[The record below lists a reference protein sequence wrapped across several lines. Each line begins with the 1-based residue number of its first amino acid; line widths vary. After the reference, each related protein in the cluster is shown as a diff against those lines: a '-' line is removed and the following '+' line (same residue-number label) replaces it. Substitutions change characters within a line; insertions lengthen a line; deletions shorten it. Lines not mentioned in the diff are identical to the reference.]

1 MTAANIPKNLL
12 RRPSAMMMD
21 REEYEKLQ
29 SAALLKCINAQECAV
44 KEKHLRTLILGT
56 YNDRGAG
63 VFWANLTKIQLE
75 SNLVISWKFCHVLHK
90 LLRDGE
96 PHVLTDSLKY
106 VSKLSALGQLWS
118 HLKEGGGMLIK
129 HYCTVLVKKLI
140 FHQHNQQIPGNLS
153 LTESQLEALGSEGV
167 DNWFELS
174 VEVMDYLDAILQLQ
188 QSVFNSLDKSRAS
201 SMTPSGQCRLAPLIL
216 CILDSS
222 SLYDILVKLMFKLY
236 ACLPEKELVGH
247 SDRFIPI
254 FGKLKQ
260 FYASSS
266 NLQYFKFLVSVPSLP
281 ENPPNF
287 VIASDIGNYVCPQVL
302 VHERQGNESPSDSQ
316 SVEDVK
322 LVDFN
327 DLVPSQT
334 TVETD
339 HHSISS
345 GISASQETEK
355 DRIINTLRHE
365 LDDTKATV
373 FRINQEYA
381 LMNQKS
387 RAQMLELE
395 ESVAHSKEMLNQLLE
410 ENERYRLKNEQ
421 LENEKNQLIDEQRE
435 NTQNQIV
442 VLEEKFQKMKDAYRS
457 LREEHIKT
465 LKNLSQVQKQLEDG
479 NADKLEPELCKS
491 EQEFANEIQQLKL
504 ENEDLNAQVCCQE
517 KEMQVLQISIDQMT
531 EQYAKLESK
540 AKDADACNVELE
552 NQITALNHQLTV
564 LKSDCELN
572 CTLLNDHFLTFCK
585 LLSNAMNDTLREI
598 ESPAFEQQVT
608 CSAEYFFSKIQPVQE
623 NIESMRNLVAEK
635 ISDSKLSD
643 ESAVLS
649 HLFNL
654 CYCFS
659 TFFRLGQAALR
670 ILATSDNVETFS
682 ANISNAV
689 VEAEKFFIN
698 FGDGGKNCL
707 QHLKTISDC
716 VESLKLTVKS
726 ADEMFSNIDAE
737 ELAELYEK
745 EMKIMEEA
753 IQEAAS
759 KIQVI
764 LDKNRCSNSGAS
776 LEVNEKIL
784 ESCTKLIRE
793 VMRLVVSAKKLQN
806 EIVQLKG
813 GAVSAKEFYKRH
825 HEWTEGLLSAAKAVG
840 SRANLLVDAADRV
853 VSRAAKLEELTAA
866 SKEIAASTVQLVVAS
881 RVKADRESN
890 FLKELSTCSRSVSEA
905 VAEVLQTVKVG
916 KECLEEEDMDF
927 SKLSLHQTKRLEM
940 EKQIRLLELESLL
953 EKERKS
959 LGELRKHHYQL
970 DESFEEQDALY
981 AFRRENCQNF
991 LEFLKIRTMSERK
1004 KATRDVDEN
1013 TPLIQDSRQ
1022 SVADPIPDE
1031 PRVDVEDKKG
1041 KPAERTVTCR
1051 ICQEPISIERKLL
1064 HNVVRCKH
1072 CNEVTPIRQAPP
1084 GKKYYNTLSKT
1095 LARCPHCRKVS
1106 STSQRAAW
1114 IRALILLL
1122 LGRNLDYGCG
1132 PSNFVLRM
1140 GSANKIGVGIV
1151 RQGEVLS
1158 NCRRTYV
1165 TAPGQGF
1172 QPSDTAVHHRQHVL
1186 GLVEQA
1192 LNEAN
1197 LGVGQ
1202 IDLVCFT
1209 QGPGMGAPLV
1219 SCAVVARTLAQLWN
1233 RPLIGVNHCVA
1244 HIEMGRLVTGADDP
1258 VVLYASGGNTQV
1270 IAYSDRRY
1278 RIFGETLDIA
1288 VGNCLDRFARLLNLS
1303 NDPSPGLNIEI
1314 QARNG
1319 QKFVQLPYCV
1329 KGMDVSF
1336 SGILSSVEQQ
1346 LSLLKRGEIQPADLC
1361 FSLQETVFAML
1372 VEVTERAMAQCGS
1385 KDVLLVG
1392 GVGCNGR
1399 LISMMRSMAE
1409 DRGARLHASDD
1420 RYCVDNGCS
1429 LRSHSVRSD
1438 FVPMKCWSHGSTSIV
1453 NLYSRPY

>member
-188 QSVFNSLDKSRAS
+188 QS
-201 SMTPSGQCRLAPLIL
+201 G
-216 CILDSS
+216 
-222 SLYDILVKLMFKLY
+222 
-236 ACLPEKELVGH
+236 LPEKELVGH

-623 NIESMRNLVAEK
+623 NIENMRNLVAEK

-670 ILATSDNVETFS
+670 ILATSDNVE
-682 ANISNAV
+682 
-689 VEAEKFFIN
+689 
-698 FGDGGKNCL
+698 
-707 QHLKTISDC
+707 
-716 VESLKLTVKS
+716 
-726 ADEMFSNIDAE
+726 
-737 ELAELYEK
+737 
-745 EMKIMEEA
+745 
-753 IQEAAS
+753 
-759 KIQVI
+759 
-764 LDKNRCSNSGAS
+764 
-776 LEVNEKIL
+776 
-784 ESCTKLIRE
+784 
-793 VMRLVVSAKKLQN
+793 
-806 EIVQLKG
+806 
-813 GAVSAKEFYKRH
+813 
-825 HEWTEGLLSAAKAVG
+825 
-840 SRANLLVDAADRV
+840 
-853 VSRAAKLEELTAA
+853 
-866 SKEIAASTVQLVVAS
+866 
-881 RVKADRESN
+881 
-890 FLKELSTCSRSVSEA
+890 
-905 VAEVLQTVKVG
+905 
-916 KECLEEEDMDF
+916 
-927 SKLSLHQTKRLEM
+927 SKL
-940 EKQIRLLELESLL
+940 
-953 EKERKS
+953 
-959 LGELRKHHYQL
+959 
-970 DESFEEQDALY
+970 
-981 AFRRENCQNF
+981 
-991 LEFLKIRTMSERK
+991 
-1004 KATRDVDEN
+1004 
-1013 TPLIQDSRQ
+1013 
-1022 SVADPIPDE
+1022 
-1031 PRVDVEDKKG
+1031 
-1041 KPAERTVTCR
+1041 
-1051 ICQEPISIERKLL
+1051 
-1064 HNVVRCKH
+1064 
-1072 CNEVTPIRQAPP
+1072 
-1084 GKKYYNTLSKT
+1084 
-1095 LARCPHCRKVS
+1095 
-1106 STSQRAAW
+1106 
-1114 IRALILLL
+1114 
-1122 LGRNLDYGCG
+1122 
-1132 PSNFVLRM
+1132 
-1140 GSANKIGVGIV
+1140 
-1151 RQGEVLS
+1151 
-1158 NCRRTYV
+1158 
-1165 TAPGQGF
+1165 
-1172 QPSDTAVHHRQHVL
+1172 
-1186 GLVEQA
+1186 
-1192 LNEAN
+1192 
-1197 LGVGQ
+1197 
-1202 IDLVCFT
+1202 
-1209 QGPGMGAPLV
+1209 
-1219 SCAVVARTLAQLWN
+1219 
-1233 RPLIGVNHCVA
+1233 
-1244 HIEMGRLVTGADDP
+1244 
-1258 VVLYASGGNTQV
+1258 
-1270 IAYSDRRY
+1270 
-1278 RIFGETLDIA
+1278 
-1288 VGNCLDRFARLLNLS
+1288 VGNCAIFWRF
-1303 NDPSPGLNIEI
+1303 
-1314 QARNG
+1314 
-1319 QKFVQLPYCV
+1319 F
-1329 KGMDVSF
+1329 
-1336 SGILSSVEQQ
+1336 
-1346 LSLLKRGEIQPADLC
+1346 
-1361 FSLQETVFAML
+1361 
-1372 VEVTERAMAQCGS
+1372 
-1385 KDVLLVG
+1385 
-1392 GVGCNGR
+1392 
-1399 LISMMRSMAE
+1399 
-1409 DRGARLHASDD
+1409 
-1420 RYCVDNGCS
+1420 
-1429 LRSHSVRSD
+1429 
-1438 FVPMKCWSHGSTSIV
+1438 
-1453 NLYSRPY
+1453 